1 MLLHTQSLSPPLTPP
16 QATPLHANSN
26 RTPTPGPSKGS
37 SCRARPNAGFRT
49 RLLRLDTGAPEDLR
63 RRRARE
69 CASQIL
75 ALSDL
80 LPAPDRLLLAQV
92 LEEGRSVASLAAL
105 MGQKPAS
112 LRRRVKGLIARVR
125 SARYAIVRAHAC
137 QWPDRRARVARA
149 CVIEGR
155 SMPEAARTLG
165 LTYHVVRTQMREI
178 ELLISTLDAS
188 RSRESA
194 GGSCSGSASGGGA

>member
-1 MLLHTQSLSPPLTPP
+1 
-16 QATPLHANSN
+16 
-26 RTPTPGPSKGS
+26 
-37 SCRARPNAGFRT
+37 
-49 RLLRLDTGAPEDLR
+49 LLRLSAGAPEDLR
-63 RRRARE
+63 RRNARE
-69 CASQIL
+69 SAAQIL
-75 ALSDL
+75 NLADL

-125 SARYAIVRAHAC
+125 STRYAIVRAHAS

-155 SMPEAARTLG
+155 SMPQAARALG

-188 RSRESA
+188 RSGAST
-194 GGSCSGSASGGGA
+194 SSASGGGVLGGGAWGGGAWGGGA